1 MKRRRPDRHAAR
13 RMAPPPGVEAKY
25 VRAMRALFASAHEH
39 VVAAVMAHHGGAR
52 ADAIH
57 AHSVSVDR
65 VEVQI
70 LAQVPAKVG
79 QIFDAMAKPVAMKP
93 PPPSLAAITA
103 RGAGIQDVVTSA
115 RDANIKLVED
125 ALRDYAQDVR
135 DVFDDPEN
143 FGLAPAGLKS
153 LLVDRGNVSASRA
166 ELIARDQTLKLNA
179 KINETHQTS
188 AGVTSYVWS
197 TSGDERVREEHA
209 ALAGETFDWSSPPE
223 PGHPGED
230 YQCRCVALPVMPEFD
245 AVDKEFDGAEAAGQS
260 LEEAA
265 PEAPDDAAPAAVNQ
279 LAAPDIQSI
288 DEVGVHAE
296 GMRPESLDIVREQRA
311 AGEEMRPIEIS
322 QYGDEGPELIDG
334 RHRLAVARELGDEDI
349 AAKIRIHTSE
359 GDLVRMTTRRVKI

>member
-13 RMAPPPGVEAKY
+13 RMTPPPGVETKY
-25 VRAMRALFASAHEH
+25 IRAMRALFASAHEH
-39 VVAAVMAHHGGAR
+39 IVAAVMAHHGGAR

-79 QIFDAMAKPVAMKP
+79 QIFDAMAKPIAMKP

-115 RDANIKLVED
+115 RDANIRLVED

-135 DVFDDPEN
+135 DVFDDSEN
-143 FGLAPAGLKS
+143 FDLAPAELKS

-209 ALAGETFDWSSPPE
+209 ALAGETFNWSSPPE

-245 AVDKEFDGAEAAGQS
+245 AVDKEFD
-260 LEEAA
+260 
-265 PEAPDDAAPAAVNQ
+265 DAAPDAVNQ

-288 DEVGVHAE
+288 DEVGIDAE
-296 GMRPESLDIVREQRA
+296 GMRPESLDTVREQRA

-322 QYGDEGPELIDG
+322 QYGDEGPKLIDG